1 MMSSIKLRNYKS
13 DDYQSVLKLWEITN
27 LGGEERDDNAETI
40 GISLLH
46 GGKFWILED
55 SKTRKLIG
63 SCWVTNDSRRL
74 YLHHVGIHPEYQ
86 QKGYG
91 KLLTGTALAHAKSL
105 NMQIKLEV
113 HHSNKTA
120 LNIYKKLG
128 FKFLKGYEV
137 MIKRKH

>member
-13 DDYQSVLKLWEITN
+13 DDYQSVLKLWKITN
-27 LGGEERDDNAETI
+27 LGGEERGDNAETI
-40 GISLLH
+40 ETSLLH

-86 QKGYG
+86 LHGYG
-91 KLLTGTALAHAKSL
+91 KFLTETALAHAKSL

-128 FKFLKGYEV
+128 FNILEGYEV
-137 MIKRKH
+137 MIKRRH

>member
-1 MMSSIKLRNYKS
+1 MSSIKPRSYKS
-13 DDYQSVLKLWEITN
+13 DDYQHILKLWEITN
-27 LGGEERDDNAETI
+27 LGGEERGDNAETI
-40 GISLLH
+40 EVSLLH

-74 YLHHVGIHPEYQ
+74 YLHHLGIHPEYQ
-86 QKGYG
+86 HQGYG
-91 KLLTGTALAHAKSL
+91 RLLTETALAHAKSL

-120 LNIYKKLG
+120 LNIYKEQG
-128 FKFLKGYEV
+128 FNILEGYEV
-137 MIKRKH
+137 MIKRRH